1 MKMQML
7 LVLAVAVLMVPSLSE
22 GRILSKCELKS
33 LLEEA
38 AFKFNLTEKARENY
52 LTNKDFVA
60 KIVCHVEKATGFN
73 TSFVSPWRDD
83 DGPDGSPTRP
93 AKDDNRP
100 TRPTHPQHPPRR
112 GKRHAGDSHGDSSSA
127 ESHQFSSS
135 KEDSRKE
142 DSSEEETSEEETMW
156 TLYGLFQLSDR
167 VICANGSTPSLNL
180 CQMNCSDLI
189 DDDISDDLD
198 CVETIKQTVESGP
211 RDHKMAL
218 MRMFKLLF
226 QKECVMTV
234 ASSYFSEC

>member
-73 TSFVSPWRDD
+73 TSFVTPWRDD
-83 DGPDGSPTRP
+83 DDSPTRP

-100 TRPTHPQHPPRR
+100 TRPTHPEHPPRR
-112 GKRHAGDSHGDSSSA
+112 DKRHTGDSHGDSST
-127 ESHQFSSS
+127 ESHQSSPS

-142 DSSEEETSEEETMW
+142 DSSEEETMW

-226 QKECVMTV
+226 QKECVMTD